1 MKEDLVLQQKVMQV
15 QQICKVNGSEFGI
28 GLFIEKQPVL
38 AYFDHSVYIKLL
50 WFKLGIN
57 ILWK

>member
-1 MKEDLVLQQKVMQV
+1 MEDLVLQQKVMQV
-15 QQICKVNGSEFGI
+15 QQICKSTGGEFGI
-28 GLFIEKQPVL
+28 GFFIQKEPKL